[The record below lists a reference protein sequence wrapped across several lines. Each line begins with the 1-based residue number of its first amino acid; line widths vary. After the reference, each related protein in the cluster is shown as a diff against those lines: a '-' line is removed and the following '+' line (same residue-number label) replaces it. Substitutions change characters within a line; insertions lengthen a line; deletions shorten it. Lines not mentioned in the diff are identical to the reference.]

1 MHPRI
6 GKRSKYNE
14 THKQPESKTV
24 EFIIRNTKKSIA
36 LKQEYLYLED
46 VKTALNIHHLEQ
58 HIRLKR
64 WLIRQMKTASSPEK
78 IISTLE
84 KSVEQDR
91 HRLQKYF
98 RINL

>member
-14 THKQPESKTV
+14 TDNQPNSKAV
-24 EFIIRNTKKSIA
+24 GFIIRNTKKSIA
-36 LKQEYLYLED
+36 LKQEYLYLDD

-64 WLIRQMKTASSPEK
+64 WLIKQMKTASNPDK
-78 IISTLE
+78 IIRTLE

-91 HRLQKYF
+91 HRLHKNF